1 VKRHRKGELNARQ
14 KNGLSIIGAVGGTT
28 SAFGREHAL
37 ASVERAG
44 RRNLVTDLPYCPPR
58 VSPRNRSK
66 VRLLIAAP
74 PALAMTIS
82 GPLALF
88 KVDDHKVI
96 SGQDRARIRPMG
108 FHGRFTISL
117 AMTARP

>member
-37 ASVERAG
+37 ASVE
-44 RRNLVTDLPYCPPR
+44 LVTDLPYCPPR